1 MTMVV
6 AAVAVDGTAKDARE
20 SEILF
25 YDAMIPKIEVTFDR
39 TGATPKSLN
48 TRIYPSEL
56 AAIIGCGD
64 YMELCYRQR

>member
-1 MTMVV
+1 MTMVEP
-6 AAVAVDGTAKDARE
+6 AVAVDGAKDARE